1 MVKQEVQEN
10 ENSIPSLRYQLTLL
24 EYSMIPLSVQT
35 ASKYSAPNEEPHL
48 LQIQTLNEP
57 GALGTK
63 APVHELLWQRAYPNH

>member
-1 MVKQEVQEN
+1 MVKQEIQEN
-10 ENSIPSLRYQLTLL
+10 EKSILSFWYQLTLL

-35 ASKYSAPNEEPHL
+35 VSKHSAPNERPHL

-57 GALGTK
+57 GALGTE